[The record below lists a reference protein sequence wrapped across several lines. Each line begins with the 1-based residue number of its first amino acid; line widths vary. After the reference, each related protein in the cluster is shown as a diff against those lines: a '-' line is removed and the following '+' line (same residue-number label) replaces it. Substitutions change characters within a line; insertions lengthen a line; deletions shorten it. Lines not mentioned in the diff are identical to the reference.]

1 MRQTQVVIA
10 DEYGIHARPASI
22 VVKKAQEL
30 SCEITIEKGIKTAD
44 AKRLLA
50 VLQLSA
56 EEGDTLTII
65 TEGEDEESALEAI
78 VTAFKE
84 TGLS

>member
-1 MRQTQVVIA
+1 MQRTQVIIA
-10 DEYGIHARPASI
+10 DEYGIHARPASL

-30 SCEITIEKGIKTAD
+30 LCEITIEKGNKTAD

-56 EEGDTLTII
+56 EEGDTLTIV
-65 TEGEDEESALEAI
+65 TEGEEEESALEII
-78 VTAFKE
+78 VGMFKE
-84 TGLS
+84 TGLT